1 MEVGDRI
8 EVIRNGKKYEGTLMP
23 RISGNED
30 IIIIKLDN
38 GYNVGIKPDKIKLVS
53 KRVLKKRKKV
63 KRVKKDPNKPTI
75 VILGMGGTIASK
87 IDYVTGAVTPL
98 FSPEDIV
105 ENVPELKEISNIE
118 GREIDRKLSEN
129 VDFDDYEKLV
139 KEIKKEMKRKVKGII
154 ITHGTDTLHYTASAL
169 SFAIENPPL
178 PIILVGS
185 QRSSDRASSDGPM
198 NLICAAQFIT
208 KTDFKGVAISMHASE
223 SDDYCHILPPCKTRK
238 MHSSKRDAFKTVNS
252 KPIAKVYPDGRVE
265 FIDKPKE
272 SNIPTTTIKG
282 KFERKV
288 ALLKVYPNMDPK
300 IVDFFTKNKYK
311 GIVLEGTG
319 MGHAPIKILEPLK
332 KFLKNGIVV
341 MTTQCLNGRVNMN
354 VYSTGR
360 LLQDIGV
367 VSGEDM
373 LPEVAYIKLS
383 WLLANYKSRKKVEEL
398 LKKNL
403 RGEINERSEI

>member
-1 MEVGDRI
+1 MYSKRIENLLKKSGIEVGDRI

-288 ALLKVYPNMDPK
+288 ALLKVY
-300 IVDFFTKNKYK
+300 
-311 GIVLEGTG
+311 
-319 MGHAPIKILEPLK
+319 
-332 KFLKNGIVV
+332 
-341 MTTQCLNGRVNMN
+341 Q
-354 VYSTGR
+354 
-360 LLQDIGV
+360 
-367 VSGEDM
+367 
-373 LPEVAYIKLS
+373 
-383 WLLANYKSRKKVEEL
+383 
-398 LKKNL
+398 
-403 RGEINERSEI
+403 